1 MKKLKEEYFN
11 SIEELPIWNW
21 WKISETGN
29 LIYLHKD
36 NNYEKEDYNLVEL
49 WNELQDEYLNE
60 FGITEEFRQVLS
72 LKKKWINRKSEFLI
86 TGDRFILNDIDII
99 ESDIKET
106 MTSKVTVNKDD
117 TVIMLEEKL
126 SFPLDPKK
134 MSVKKYYSYINYYS
148 KKK

>member
-1 MKKLKEEYFN
+1 MAKEYFN

-21 WKISETGN
+21 WKIAETGN

-36 NNYEKEDYNLVEL
+36 SDYKENDYSIVKI
-49 WNELQDEYLNE
+49 WDALQDEYLNE
-60 FGITEEFRQVLS
+60 FGITEDFREMLS
-72 LKKKWINRKSEFLI
+72 LKKKWIIKKSEYLL
-86 TGDRFILNDIDII
+86 TGDRFILNDIDRI
-99 ESDIKET
+99 ESEIDSS
-106 MTSKVTVNKDD
+106 TSNISMVKKDD

-148 KKK
+148 KK

>member
-1 MKKLKEEYFN
+1 LKKEYFN

-21 WKISETGN
+21 WKIAETGN

-36 NNYEKEDYNLVEL
+36 SDYKENDYSIVKI
-49 WNELQDEYLNE
+49 WDALQDEYLNE
-60 FGITEEFRQVLS
+60 FGITEDFREMLS
-72 LKKKWINRKSEFLI
+72 LKKKWIIKKSEYLL
-86 TGDRFILNDIDII
+86 TGDRFILNDIDRI
-99 ESDIKET
+99 ESEIDSS
-106 MTSKVTVNKDD
+106 TSNISMVKKDD

-148 KKK
+148 KK

>member
-1 MKKLKEEYFN
+1 MKKEYFN

-21 WKISETGN
+21 WKIAETGN

-36 NNYEKEDYNLVEL
+36 SDYKENDYSIVKI
-49 WNELQDEYLNE
+49 WDALQDEYLNE
-60 FGITEEFRQVLS
+60 FGITEDFREMLS
-72 LKKKWINRKSEFLI
+72 LKKKWIIKKSEYLL
-86 TGDRFILNDIDII
+86 TGDRFILNDIDRI
-99 ESDIKET
+99 ESEIDSS
-106 MTSKVTVNKDD
+106 TSNISMVKKDD

-148 KKK
+148 KK